1 MARNKLVHTGAGVEL
16 VRKLAGE
23 GERVFTMARA
33 RELAIKVGLSEGYL
47 AQALYHLVR
56 SDWLVR
62 LRNGLYAI
70 SSTVPGVTP
79 AHEFEIAMAL
89 VHPAAISHWSA
100 LHYHG
105 LTEQAPRKVF
115 VLTTTDTSVPRTRG
129 ARPELTR
136 KGYLVGD
143 VIYQFVQ
150 VKPMRF
156 FGTEKVWI
164 GEARVTVTD
173 PERTLLDGLSLPQYC
188 GDFSEVLHG
197 FDVRGAGLN
206 LQRIIDYALN
216 LDAATVKRLGWVL
229 ERQGVEP
236 SRLERLAS
244 LPIKGYRKLDPTG
257 PRRGPCNQRW
267 MIQENLFG
275 LVDRRHG
282 QGGKVNS

>member
-1 MARNKLVHTGAGVEL
+1 M
-16 VRKLAGE
+16 
-23 GERVFTMARA
+23 
-33 RELAIKVGLSEGYL
+33 
-47 AQALYHLVR
+47 
-56 SDWLVR
+56 
-62 LRNGLYAI
+62 
-70 SSTVPGVTP
+70 
-79 AHEFEIAMAL
+79 
-89 VHPAAISHWSA
+89 
-100 LHYHG
+100 
-105 LTEQAPRKVF
+105 
-115 VLTTTDTSVPRTRG
+115 
-129 ARPELTR
+129 
-136 KGYLVGD
+136 
-143 VIYQFVQ
+143 
-150 VKPMRF
+150 
-156 FGTEKVWI
+156 
-164 GEARVTVTD
+164 TVTD

-275 LVDRRHG
+275 LVRHRLG
-282 QGGKVNS
+282 EGGKVNS